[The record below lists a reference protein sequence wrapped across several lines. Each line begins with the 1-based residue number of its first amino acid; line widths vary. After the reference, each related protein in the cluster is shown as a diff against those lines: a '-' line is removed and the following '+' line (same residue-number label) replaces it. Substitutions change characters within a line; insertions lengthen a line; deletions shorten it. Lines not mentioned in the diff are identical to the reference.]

1 MYRRRP
7 DATVNDNFLFLPFL
21 LGLVHGDS
29 LEFLGE
35 KTEKNIFFIFQLF
48 INQRLVDSSP
58 LKRALEMVY
67 SAYLPKALN

>member
-7 DATVNDNFLFLPFL
+7 DATVNDNFWFLPFL
-21 LGLVHGDS
+21 LGLVDGDS